1 MKKTL
6 FCLAFSLMMPCMVR
20 AQVEE
25 NTDNALFRSAIEF
38 FDKGETAQ
46 ALEIFNG
53 LIKRNPENHNVMY
66 EIALCHYGLKEYD
79 KAIAILK
86 KLKKADPNPRVF
98 TLYGNCLDDKGKLKD
113 ALAMYD
119 DGIKLFPD
127 NGHLHLEKGVI
138 YMKSKNYDDA
148 YACFK
153 AGINAQPSFAS
164 NYFRVAQLV
173 IESRKPYFG
182 IVCAEVHSLLSPA
195 SERSNVLSEWMYDAY
210 QSNVKYQ
217 GDSVAVLLENTFN
230 INPLAVFADITNTV
244 NEMAFVSCY
253 INAAKGCYEPLKT
266 NGKLSIKDVVEF
278 RKRILDGYNN
288 PMEHSV
294 DSVPE
299 GYDGEDADSIL
310 IYGDAEDAD
319 SVVAVGDELSE
330 KDKKEMDAISKRPVN
345 TIFGKL
351 MKYQTEILEAGHWEA
366 YNMWLFR
373 NGNVEEF
380 KAWLADNDEK
390 FKSFSAWYDKH
401 KFTFDAE

>member
-25 NTDNALFRSAIEF
+25 NTDNALYRSAIEF

-66 EIALCHYGLKEYD
+66 EIALCHYRLKEYD
-79 KAIAILK
+79 KAISILK
-86 KLKKADPNPRVF
+86 KLKKA
-98 TLYGNCLDDKGKLKD
+98 
-113 ALAMYD
+113 
-119 DGIKLFPD
+119 
-127 NGHLHLEKGVI
+127 GHLHLEKGVI

-173 IESRKPYFG
+173 IESKKPYFG
-182 IVCAEVHSLLSPA
+182 IVCAEVYSLLSPA

-266 NGKLSIKDVVEF
+266 NGKLSLKDVVEF
-278 RKRILDGYNN
+278 RKRILDAYNN
-288 PMEHSV
+288 PMEHSD
-294 DSVPE
+294 DSVHE